1 MVGKGISDERTAGAK
16 GMRGLGN
23 GELRREAGV
32 RAVEKRIQR
41 WTGRDMLPAQVS
53 SQTQSAVGLCFN
65 GSLLRAPMRVW

>member
-32 RAVEKRIQR
+32 RAVEKRIQK
-41 WTGRDMLPAQVS
+41 WTGRDMHRLVPKLSQQWDSVS
-53 SQTQSAVGLCFN
+53 TEAYSEHQ
-65 GSLLRAPMRVW
+65 